1 MLSSV
6 DVHNYL
12 QGLDIPHEMF
22 KLPSSAANFAQ
33 AAAEA
38 GLELDQM
45 AQVKLFRADGE
56 VIMAII
62 PADSEV
68 DFEKL
73 KKVAEVGGIEEIPKE
88 EMPSITG
95 YLDSVTPPVG
105 LKADARV
112 YIDYYTLRE
121 EVIYTGSG
129 DPDLILKIRSYD
141 LVRATEGEV
150 ADVTLARD

>member
-1 MLSSV
+1 MLGSV
-6 DVHNYL
+6 EVHNYL

-22 KLPSSAANFAQ
+22 RLSRSTANLAQ

-45 AQVKLFRADGE
+45 AQVKLFRADDK
-56 VIMAII
+56 VIMVII

-68 DFEKL
+68 DFGKL
-73 KKVAEVGGIEEIPKE
+73 KRVAEVDGVDEVPREEIS
-88 EMPSITG
+88 SITG
-95 YLDSVTPPVG
+95 YLDSATPPVG
-105 LKADARV
+105 LKSEVEV
-112 YIDYYTLRE
+112 YIDYYALRE

-150 ADVTLARD
+150 ADVTLDR